1 MVAAVSI
8 RRLGFS
14 TLALVFLAHRGFAGD
29 VDAPAPPRRPVDL
42 APWSEAP
49 LPPARPE
56 TFGAQAAPA
65 AKDPEPLATAL
76 VCANVLASG
85 RVVATFAA
93 PVIGPGGCGI
103 AAPMNLEAVVL
114 VDGRR
119 IPLEPHA
126 LVRCDLAEAIG
137 DWVREDIAPLAEK
150 AGGGLATV
158 LGSDGYQCRGR
169 NGVAGATLSEH
180 AKGNAY
186 DLRGV
191 VLRNGKTLAIERQT
205 EALEFMEPLRNSAC
219 ARFTTVLGPG
229 SDEYHKTHMHLDLE
243 PRRGGYRICQ
253 WDVR

>member
-1 MVAAVSI
+1 MAATVSF
-8 RRLGFS
+8 RRLVFS
-14 TLALVFLAHRGFAGD
+14 TLALVCFAHRGLAGD
-29 VDAPAPPRRPVDL
+29 VDFPAPPRRPADL

-56 TFGAQAAPA
+56 SFGPAAAPA
-65 AKDPEPLATAL
+65 AKDPEPPTTPL
-76 VCANVLASG
+76 VCANVVASG

-103 AAPMNLEAVVL
+103 AAPLNLEAVVL
-114 VDGRR
+114 ADGRR
-119 IPLEPHA
+119 VPLEPHA

-137 DWVREDIAPLAEK
+137 DWVREDVAPLAEK
-150 AGGGLATV
+150 AGGGLVTV

-191 VLRNGKTLAIERQT
+191 VLRNGKTLAVERQT
-205 EALEFMEPLRNSAC
+205 EALDFMEPLRASAC

-229 SDEYHKTHMHLDLE
+229 SDDYHKTHTHLDLE
-243 PRRGGYRICQ
+243 PRRGGARICQ